1 MKYVATSHTG
11 GTPALFF
18 SSSLFHRWFDNIR
31 HFPAIEV
38 SMDLVHRL
46 LGRAWREQVPT
57 WIVILKQVEF
67 LLKLWY
73 RNITN

>member
-1 MKYVATSHTG
+1 MPT
-11 GTPALFF
+11 LFF
-18 SSSLFHRWFDNIR
+18 SSSLFHRWFDNIG
-31 HFPAIEV
+31 HLPALEM

-46 LGRAWREQVPT
+46 LGRAWREQVTT
-57 WIVILKQVEF
+57 WIVILKQVES